1 MQHENHTK
9 SRREST
15 VLLCKIGKR
24 RYDFLK
30 QAVLKIDDVIKF
42 SMLSKNCTGG
52 LFNLRIPRGGLN
64 KEGGLIGEG
73 GLYQNQDQRY
83 KNDFYFPVLVN
94 ENETK
99 MYNKTVAEI

>member
-30 QAVLKIDDVIKF
+30 QAVWKIDDVIKF
-42 SMLSKNCTGG
+42 PMLSKNCPGG
-52 LFNLRIPRGGLN
+52 LFNFRGPR
-64 KEGGLIGEG
+64 GGLIGEG

-83 KNDFYFPVLVN
+83 KNYFYFPVLVN